1 MKLHHWVFR
10 YRSKFLFDVHFFTE
24 LGDGSGLTL
33 VLLQLEEGMHEGHAC
48 EVAARTTRAGGAH
61 SSARRHGGAGCPDK
75 TERARA
81 PRRGEDGTRPG
92 AARNQSLDARGR

>member
-1 MKLHHWVFR
+1 MAVA
-10 YRSKFLFDVHFFTE
+10 S
-24 LGDGSGLTL
+24 SGGML
-33 VLLQLEEGMHEGHAC
+33 VLLQLEEGRREGQAC
-48 EVAARTTRAGGAH
+48 EVAARTARAGGAH
-61 SSARRHGGAGCPDK
+61 SSARRHGGAGCLGK